1 MNHSITIPQTQ
12 EFIGYSAPTTS
23 ATMLNNSMEFSSLL
37 DQLAPALS
45 NLQGELPHIAKDS
58 KGYGYN
64 YSSLASTLD
73 VLKPLLSKYGFSISQ
88 FGGPNN
94 TLVTLLLHNS
104 GQWIR
109 GSMNIIDIEMK
120 GTNAAQNRG
129 AVLSYF
135 KRYGIQAIVGMAS
148 EDSDGVPANKP
159 VSSSPAKESATNG
172 TPDNVP
178 KENPPTTPA
187 RRSFRTPAQNSGES
201 L

>member
-1 MNHSITIPQTQ
+1 MNQQIP
-12 EFIGYSAPTTS
+12 FLTT
-23 ATMLNNSMEFSSLL
+23 ATSWPHNTGTEFSANL
-37 DQLAPALS
+37 DQIAPALS
-45 NLQGELPHIAKDS
+45 ELQGELPHVAKDS

-73 VLKPLLSKYGFSISQ
+73 VLKPLLLKHGLSISQ

-94 TLVTLLLHNS
+94 TLVTLLLHKS

-109 GSMNIIDIEMK
+109 GSMDIIDIEMK
-120 GTNAAQNRG
+120 GTNAAQNKG

-135 KRYGIQAIVGMAS
+135 KRYGIQAIIGMAS

-159 VSSSPAKESATNG
+159 VSSSPVKENVTSG
-172 TPDNVP
+172 TPDNGGKVA
-178 KENPPTTPA
+178 ENTPATPA

>member
-1 MNHSITIPQTQ
+1 MDYTISPSPLTPYPMYNT
-12 EFIGYSAPTTS
+12 GV
-23 ATMLNNSMEFSSLL
+23 EFSPLL

-45 NLQGELPHIAKDS
+45 SLQGELPHIAKDS

-73 VLKPLLSKYGFSISQ
+73 VLKPLLAKHGFSISQ

-94 TLVTLLLHNS
+94 TLITLLLHKS

-109 GSMNIIDIEMK
+109 GTMDIIDIEMK

-148 EDSDGVPANKP
+148 EDNDANTSDKQFSKA
-159 VSSSPAKESATNG
+159 VSSSP
-172 TPDNVP
+172 V
-178 KENPPTTPA
+178 KENVVISTQTKTDGGPLLEQQVAPG
-187 RRSFRTPAQNSGES
+187 RRSFRTPPPASKGES

>member
-1 MNHSITIPQTQ
+1 MS
-12 EFIGYSAPTTS
+12 FSG
-23 ATMLNNSMEFSSLL
+23 MEFSPNL
-37 DQLAPALS
+37 DQLAPSLS
-45 NLQGELPHIAKDS
+45 ALQGELPHIAKDS

-73 VLKPLLSKYGFSISQ
+73 VLKPLLSKHGFSISQ
-88 FGGPNN
+88 FGGPDN
-94 TLVTLLLHNS
+94 TLVTLLLHKS

-148 EDSDGVPANKP
+148 EDNDASGDKQSINKT
-159 VSSSPAKESATNG
+159 VSSSP
-172 TPDNVP
+172 V
-178 KENPPTTPA
+178 KENVVISTQTKQAESPDLSQQVGAT
-187 RRSFRTPAQNSGES
+187 RRSFRTPQTSKGES

>member
-1 MNHSITIPQTQ
+1 MNYQIP
-12 EFIGYSAPTTS
+12 FVTT
-23 ATMLNNSMEFSSLL
+23 ATTYPQQNGTEFSANL
-37 DQLAPALS
+37 DQIAPALS
-45 NLQGELPHIAKDS
+45 ELQGELPHVAKDS

-73 VLKPLLSKYGFSISQ
+73 VLKPLLLKHGLSISQ

-94 TLVTLLLHNS
+94 TLVTLLLHKS

-109 GSMNIIDIEMK
+109 GSMDIIDIEMK
-120 GTNAAQNRG
+120 GTNAAQNKG

-135 KRYGIQAIVGMAS
+135 KRYGIQAIIGMAS

-159 VSSSPAKESATNG
+159 VPSPAVETKKAEPAPQQQAEAAS
-172 TPDNVP
+172 
-178 KENPPTTPA
+178 PA
-187 RRSFRTPAQNSGES
+187 RRSFRTPNATKGDE